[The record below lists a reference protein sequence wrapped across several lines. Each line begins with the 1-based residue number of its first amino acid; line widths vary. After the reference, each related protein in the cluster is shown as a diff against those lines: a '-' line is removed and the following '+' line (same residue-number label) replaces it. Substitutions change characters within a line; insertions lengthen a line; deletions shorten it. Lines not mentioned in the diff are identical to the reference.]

1 MLSEGVRLTDREI
14 KYMSLFEAATGA
26 SVIDCIDSGDV
37 IVFIV
42 GNGELRKALSKK
54 GAKIQQFSMMVKKKI
69 KVIEYS
75 SDPSKFLENALLP
88 AKTIEPIRIAERTNG
103 KRIAVVTVDPKDK
116 GIAIGKNGKT
126 IELIRLIAKRHHQID
141 HVIIT

>member
-1 MLSEGVRLTDREI
+1 MSEGVRLTDKEI
-14 KYMSLFEAATGA
+14 KYVSLFEAATGA
-26 SVIDCIDSGDV
+26 SVVDCIDSGDV

-42 GNGELRKALSKK
+42 ADGELKKALSKK
-54 GAKIQQFSMMVKKKI
+54 GAKIQQFSRMVKKKI

-75 SDPSKFLENALLP
+75 PDPSKFLENALLP
-88 AKTIEPIRIAERTNG
+88 ARVIEPIRITERTNG
-103 KRIAVVTVDPKDK
+103 KKIAVVTVDPKDK

>member
-1 MLSEGVRLTDREI
+1 LSEGVRLTDKEI
-14 KYMSLFEAATGA
+14 KYVSLFEAATGA
-26 SVIDCIDSGDV
+26 SVVDCIDSGDL

-42 GNGELRKALSKK
+42 GDGELKKALSKK
-54 GAKIQQFSMMVKKKI
+54 GVKIQQFSRMVKKKI

-75 SDPSKFLENALLP
+75 PDPSKFLENALLP
-88 AKTIEPIRIAERTNG
+88 ARVIEPIRITERTNG
-103 KRIAVVTVDPKDK
+103 KKIAVVTVDPKDK

>member
-1 MLSEGVRLTDREI
+1 MSEGVRLTDKEI

-26 SVIDCIDSGDV
+26 SVIDCIDSGDI

-42 GNGELRKALSKK
+42 GDGELKKVLSGK
-54 GAKIQQFSMMVKKKI
+54 GVKIQQFSRIVKKKI

-75 SDPSKFLENALLP
+75 PDPSKFIENALLP
-88 AKTIEPIRIAERTNG
+88 AKVIEPIRVTERTDG
-103 KRIAVVTVDPKDK
+103 RKIAVVTVDPKDK
-116 GIAIGKNGKT
+116 GVAIGKNGKT

-141 HVIIT
+141 NVIVT

>member
-1 MLSEGVRLTDREI
+1 MSEGVKLTDKEI
-14 KYMSLFEAATGA
+14 KYISLFEAATGA
-26 SVIDCIDSGDV
+26 SVADCVDSGDV

-42 GNGELRKALSKK
+42 NSGELRKVLTRK
-54 GAKIQQFSMMVKKKI
+54 GVKIQQLSKMLKKKI

-88 AKTIEPIRIAERTNG
+88 AKVIEPVRVTERTDG
-103 KRIAVVTVDPKDK
+103 RKIAVVTVDPKYK

-126 IELIRLIAKRHHQID
+126 IELIRLLAKRHHKID
-141 HVIIT
+141 YVIIT

>member
-1 MLSEGVRLTDREI
+1 MSEGVRLTDKEI
-14 KYMSLFEAATGA
+14 KYVSLFEAATGA
-26 SVIDCIDSGDV
+26 SVVDCIDSGDL

-42 GNGELRKALSKK
+42 GDGELKKALSKK
-54 GAKIQQFSMMVKKKI
+54 GVKIQQFSRMVKKKI

-75 SDPSKFLENALLP
+75 PDPSKFLENALLP
-88 AKTIEPIRIAERTNG
+88 ARVIEPIRITERTNG
-103 KRIAVVTVDPKDK
+103 KKIAVVTVDPKDK